1 MSTKR
6 KSKKGKWITLG
17 IIAIIAVGLVSYIAL
32 RPKKTI
38 YESIVAK
45 TADITTYY
53 SFSGNIET
61 KNRQTVLSEKVMQIS
76 TINVKEGDLVKEG
89 DVLLKSTAGD
99 EIKAKIAGEIV
110 NLKVEENAQVMSG
123 AKLMEI
129 VDYDNLQV
137 SVKVDEYDLKA
148 VAAGK
153 ETTVKIDALGTE
165 IKGTIASVSK
175 EGQTQ
180 NGVTFFVTTIDLVKN
195 DALKVGMS
203 TEVTMLSEKAAGV
216 VTLPIKAIL
225 FDNDNNPYVLKK
237 GEKVLPVK
245 TAVTTGLNDGTSVEI
260 KSGVTDGETVLFTS
274 TATTAAG
281 LFGGRANAGST
292 GGTSR

>member
-1 MSTKR
+1 MSTRR
-6 KSKKGKWITLG
+6 KSKKGKWITISIVLLVV
-17 IIAIIAVGLVSYIAL
+17 VGLITAIAL
-32 RPKKTI
+32 RPKKTV

-61 KNRQTVLSEKVMQIS
+61 KNRQTVISDKVMQIS

-89 DVLLKSTAGD
+89 DVLVKSSTGE

-110 NLKVEENAQVMSG
+110 NLNVEENAQVMSG
-123 AKLMEI
+123 MKLMEI

-148 VAAGK
+148 VAVGK
-153 ETTVKIDALGTE
+153 ETTVKISALGTE

-175 EGQTQ
+175 EGQTL
-180 NGVTFFVTTIDLVKN
+180 NGVTFFVTTIDLEKN

-203 TEVTMLSEKAAGV
+203 TEVTMLSEKATGV

-225 FDNDNNPYVLKK
+225 FDNDNNPYVLIK
-237 GEKVLPVK
+237 GEKGLPVQ
-245 TAVTTGLNDGTSVEI
+245 TPVTTGINDGTSVEI
-260 KSGVTDGETVLFTS
+260 KSGVSSGESVLLTS
-274 TATTAAG
+274 TATTNAG
-281 LFGGRANAGST
+281 LFGGRANTGNT
-292 GGTSR
+292 GGTN